1 MTLTSGLPAPEGTR
15 RAGTAM
21 VLVTV
26 GLDVLALGLML
37 PILPKLV
44 ERMAGGDTARA
55 AVIYGAF
62 ATAFALMQLLFQP
75 LLGALSDRYG
85 RRPVILLSNL
95 GLGLDYVLM
104 ALAPN
109 LWCLFAGRVIAGIT
123 AASFSAATA
132 YVADVTPPERRA
144 GAFGLIGVAFGIGF
158 VVGPAAGG
166 LLGMIDDRLPF
177 WVAAGLSLANAAYGY
192 LVLPESLAP
201 ENRAALTWRR
211 ASPLGALPMLRRN
224 RVLTGL
230 AGATFLLQVSEAVW
244 PAIFVLHASHTFGWS
259 EGMVGL
265 SFAAFGALHALVL
278 GVLVKPAVAR
288 FGERG
293 TIVLGAGLGVAGLIV
308 MGLGTASTAFWATLA
323 PLSLSGIMA
332 PAVQAIMTR
341 HVDATE
347 QGRLQGATSSIYAV
361 ATLIA
366 PTIFTQSFA
375 LGIADGGTWSGV
387 PYLIAALLLVGS
399 GWLGW
404 VATRGEGSG
413 TSS

>member
-1 MTLTSGLPAPEGTR
+1 MILWRGLLPGPVPRQA
-15 RAGTAM
+15 ATAM

-44 ERMAGGDTARA
+44 ERMAGGNTAQA
-55 AVIYGAF
+55 AVIFGVF
-62 ATAFALMQLLFQP
+62 STAFALMQFLFQP

-104 ALAPN
+104 AVAPN
-109 LWCLFAGRVIAGIT
+109 LWWLFVGRVIAGIT

-144 GAFGLIGVAFGIGF
+144 AAFGLVGVAFGIGF
-158 VVGPAAGG
+158 VVGPAVGG

-177 WVAAGLSLANAAYGY
+177 WVAAALSLANAAYGY
-192 LVLPESLAP
+192 FVLPESLAP
-201 ENRAALTWRR
+201 ENRARLSWRR
-211 ASPLGALPMLRRN
+211 ASPLGALPLFRRN
-224 RVLTGL
+224 RVLLGL
-230 AGATFLLQVSEAVW
+230 AGAMFLLQLSEAVW
-244 PAIFVLHASHTFGWS
+244 PTVFVLHAGYTFGWG

-278 GVLVKPAVAR
+278 GTLVKPAVAA

-293 TIVLGAGLGVAGLIV
+293 TILLGAALGVVGLVVI
-308 MGLGTASTAFWATLA
+308 GLGTTSLAFWLSLA
-323 PLSLSGIMA
+323 PMAMAGITA
-332 PAVQAIMTR
+332 PAAQAIMTR

-347 QGRLQGATSSIYAV
+347 QGRLQGANSSIYAI

-366 PTIFTQSFA
+366 PTLFTQSFA
-375 LGIADGGTWSGV
+375 LGIADGGAWPGI
-387 PYLIAALLLVGS
+387 PYLIAAALLAGS

-404 VATRGEGSG
+404 VATRGER
-413 TSS
+413 

>member
-1 MTLTSGLPAPEGTR
+1 
-15 RAGTAM
+15 M

-109 LWCLFAGRVIAGIT
+109 LWWLFAGRVIAGIT

-166 LLGMIDDRLPF
+166 LLGMVNDRLPF

-192 LVLPESLAP
+192 FVLPESLAP
-201 ENRAALTWRR
+201 ENRAGLTWTR
-211 ASPLGALPMLRRN
+211 ASPLGALPLFGRN
-224 RVLTGL
+224 RVLMGL
-230 AGATFLLQVSEAVW
+230 AVATFLMQVSEGVW
-244 PAIFVLHASHTFGWS
+244 PAVFVLHASHTFGWS
-259 EGMVGL
+259 AGMVGL

-278 GVLVKPAVAR
+278 GVLVKPAVGR
-288 FGERG
+288 LGERG
-293 TIVLGAGLGVAGLIV
+293 TIGLGAALGVGGLVV
-308 MGLGTASTAFWATLA
+308 MGLGTTSTAFWASLV
-323 PLSLSGIMA
+323 PLGLSGIAA
-332 PAVQAIMTR
+332 PAAQAIMTR
-341 HVDATE
+341 HVDETE
-347 QGRLQGATSSIYAV
+347 QGRLQGAASSIYAV
-361 ATLIA
+361 ATLIS

-375 LGIADGGTWSGV
+375 LGIANGGTWPGI
-387 PYLIAALLLVGS
+387 PYLIAAVLLAGM
-399 GWLGW
+399 GWLAW
-404 VATRGEGSG
+404 IATREEH
-413 TSS
+413 